1 VSNLISTVL
10 SMAASKED
18 KEALQPLAPIDSRDL
33 QPSDIY
39 AEDLHTLLYQ
49 LGAISEI
56 LGALRYSIMDQP
68 VAAKDFDEIRNRLE
82 KAQTLLRNVIFEKFR
97 RRA

>member
-1 VSNLISTVL
+1 MSKLISTVL

-18 KEALQPLAPIDSRDL
+18 KEALQPLSPIDSRDL

-39 AEDLHTLLYQ
+39 AQDLHTLLYQ
-49 LGAISEI
+49 LGAVSEI

-68 VAAKDFDEIRNRLE
+68 VAAKDFDKLRNRLE